1 MHDGHSH
8 THSHDHSHDNGHSH
22 DQEKTSGISPKDIAL
37 LKYMLEHNK
46 QHADELSAT
55 GSKIEATGMT
65 DAANKIKA
73 AVSHFSHANDEL
85 EKAIGIIEEGD

>member
-8 THSHDHSHDNGHSH
+8 VHGHDHDHSHDN
-22 DQEKTSGISPKDIAL
+22 EKTSDISTKDIAL

-55 GSKIEATGMT
+55 GSKIEASGMT

-73 AVSHFSHANDEL
+73 AVFHFSHANEEL
-85 EKAIGIIEEGD
+85 EKAIGAIGIIKEGD